1 MIADAQRRQRIDRA
15 IRWGAL
21 GIGVA
26 LFSITLYYI
35 NLRTALGIVE
45 RLGIALPVALAF
57 SGLWHLTRTWAW
69 AWCFPRPR
77 TIGFARLL
85 RVRLAAEAFS
95 YLTLRGIAGE
105 PLKVVLLGG
114 SVDARVATAAVALER
129 MAYLV
134 GTTMIIGIGSVL
146 ALTTLSLTP
155 IWFRVFRAFA
165 IVAALIIAFTAL
177 VIAGR
182 GTYFHSWLV
191 RIDGLLGTSLAAG
204 RVARFISAVERQM
217 LELVRG
223 NPVRLAVLLASTV
236 VAYLCM
242 ALEAWAIL
250 RGAGVPMSAVGALAV
265 ETFSRVASF
274 ASAFIP
280 ANLGAL
286 EASSLA
292 AVSAIGAAATAGA
305 ALAVA
310 RRLRGL
316 FWAGIGL
323 AIYPRRAR
331 TVPLDLARAHPSSP
345 IRETALLYLPN
356 DPAVIVPP
364 STRLAGLP
372 IAERV
377 LRAGR
382 RAGYSRSILWLPRA
396 DGTSAGSSAPEEEQR
411 LRRLAATLGGDIAI
425 AANEEEWRMALST
438 LGPDD
443 PVTAIGAGTV
453 VSSALLRDARDIPV
467 AGDTARDVPAGP
479 EWRVSGAVRLTAAA
493 ASRPSDLLA
502 ILADRRGRALS
513 LPSGPEVSEGAGRLA
528 LRIVVPADLEGAE
541 RTIRRASY
549 KDTDATV
556 ARFNRR
562 MSLPISIALLRTP
575 LTANQLSVTLV
586 ALGFYSAWLFS
597 TGHYWSGVL
606 GAFLSLAASV
616 LDGCDGE
623 IARLKYQES
632 ALGCWIE
639 TFGDYSYYIAIF
651 VGLTMGAVRSTGSE
665 TFYWAGGIALA
676 GTLFTFALLIYL
688 RTRITAGQPER
699 LHTIARERFQA
710 DPTLWSRL
718 IWNVSFVATRAAMPY
733 GIVAFALLDALP
745 GIVLLAALGANIY
758 WVSLVLKLRHLLA
771 GSAEESLAS

>member
-1 MIADAQRRQRIDRA
+1 M
-15 IRWGAL
+15 
-21 GIGVA
+21 
-26 LFSITLYYI
+26 
-35 NLRTALGIVE
+35 
-45 RLGIALPVALAF
+45 
-57 SGLWHLTRTWAW
+57 
-69 AWCFPRPR
+69 
-77 TIGFARLL
+77 
-85 RVRLAAEAFS
+85 
-95 YLTLRGIAGE
+95 
-105 PLKVVLLGG
+105 
-114 SVDARVATAAVALER
+114 
-129 MAYLV
+129 
-134 GTTMIIGIGSVL
+134 
-146 ALTTLSLTP
+146 
-155 IWFRVFRAFA
+155 
-165 IVAALIIAFTAL
+165 
-177 VIAGR
+177 IAGR

-223 NPVRLAVLLASTV
+223 NPLRLAMLLASTV

-250 RGAGVPMSAVGALAV
+250 RGAGVPISAVGALAV

-292 AVSAIGAAATAGA
+292 AVSAIGAAAAAGA

-316 FWAGIGL
+316 FWAGLGL

-331 TVPLDLARAHPSSP
+331 RAPLDVGPAPPSSP
-345 IRETALLYLPN
+345 TDRTALLYLPT
-356 DPAVIVPP
+356 DPAILVPP

-382 RAGYSRSILWLPRA
+382 RAGYSRIILWLPRA
-396 DGTSAGSSAPEEEQR
+396 DGTWAGSRAPEDEQR
-411 LRRLAATLGGDIAI
+411 LRRLAATLSGDITI
-425 AANEEEWRMALST
+425 ATNEDEWRTALST

-479 EWRVSGAVRLTAAA
+479 DWRVSGVVRLSAAA

-502 ILADRRGRALS
+502 TLAERRGRALF
-513 LPSGPEVSEGAGRLA
+513 LPSGTDVSEGAGRLA
-528 LRIVVPADLEGAE
+528 LRIVVPADLDEAE

-549 KDTDATV
+549 KDTDTTV
-556 ARFNRR
+556 AQFNRR

-606 GAFLSLAASV
+606 GAFVSLAASV

-651 VGLTMGAVRSTGSE
+651 VGLTIGAVRSTGSE
-665 TFYWAGGIALA
+665 AFYWAGGLALG
-676 GTLFTFALLIYL
+676 GTLLTFALLIYL

-733 GIVAFALLDALP
+733 GIMAFALLDALP

-758 WVSLVLKLRHLLA
+758 WVCLVLKLRHLLA

>member
-1 MIADAQRRQRIDRA
+1 MTSDAQRRQRIDRA

-21 GIGVA
+21 AVGVV
-26 LFSITLYYI
+26 LFSLTLYYI
-35 NLRTALGIVE
+35 NLRTAMGIVE

-134 GTTMIIGIGSVL
+134 GTTVIIGIGSVL

-165 IVAALIIAFTAL
+165 IVAAVIMCFTAL
-177 VIAGR
+177 IIAGR
-182 GTYFHSWLV
+182 GTYVHSWLV
-191 RIDGLLGTSLAAG
+191 RIDRLLGTSMAG
-204 RVARFISAVERQM
+204 GRIARFVSAVERQM

-223 NPVRLAVLLASTV
+223 NPVRLAALLGATA

-250 RGAGVPMSAVGALAV
+250 RGAGVPISAVGALAV

-292 AVSAIGAAATAGA
+292 AVSAIGAAGTAGA

-331 TVPLDLARAHPSSP
+331 RAPDDSALPHPP
-345 IRETALLYLPN
+345 PGQRTALLYLPG
-356 DPAVIVPP
+356 DPAVVVPP

-377 LRAGR
+377 LRAAR
-382 RAGYSRSILWLPRA
+382 RAGYGRIILWLPEA
-396 DGTSAGSSAPEEEQR
+396 CATLSSARDEALR
-411 LRRLAATLGGDIAI
+411 LRRLAAALGGHIVIAT
-425 AANEEEWRMALST
+425 NEDEWRAALST
-438 LGPDD
+438 LGADD

-453 VSSALLRDARDIPV
+453 VSTALLGDARDIPV

-479 EWRVSGAVRLTAAA
+479 HWRISGVVRLTAAA
-493 ASRPSDLLA
+493 ASRPAALLA
-502 ILADRRGRALS
+502 TLAQRRAAARD
-513 LPSGPEVSEGAGRLA
+513 LPSGTEVSEGAGRLA
-528 LRIVVPADLEGAE
+528 LRIVGPTDLERAE

-556 ARFNRR
+556 AQFNRR
-562 MSLPISIALLRTP
+562 MSLPVSIALLRTP

-597 TGHYWSGVL
+597 TGHYWSGVI

-651 VGLTMGAVRSTGSE
+651 IGLTIGAVRSTGSE
-665 TFYWAGGIALA
+665 TFYWAGGIALG
-676 GTLFTFALLIYL
+676 GTLLTFALLIYL
-688 RTRITAGQPER
+688 RT
-699 LHTIARERFQA
+699 
-710 DPTLWSRL
+710 
-718 IWNVSFVATRAAMPY
+718 
-733 GIVAFALLDALP
+733 
-745 GIVLLAALGANIY
+745 
-758 WVSLVLKLRHLLA
+758 
-771 GSAEESLAS
+771 